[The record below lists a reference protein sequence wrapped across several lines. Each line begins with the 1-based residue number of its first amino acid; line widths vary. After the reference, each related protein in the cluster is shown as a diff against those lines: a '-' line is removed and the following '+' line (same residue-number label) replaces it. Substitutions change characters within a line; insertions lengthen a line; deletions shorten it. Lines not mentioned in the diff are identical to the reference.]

1 MNCIKETSKQIDHE
15 TLPEMP
21 NFMFDEWKNMLHLS
35 IYYQINEWT
44 SETKATIISLEEINR
59 FPTNLK
65 QFQFLHF
72 YQNFLKD

>member
-1 MNCIKETSKQIDHE
+1 MNCIKETSKQIDHG

-44 SETKATIISLEEINR
+44 SETKATISLEELIFSLQIWSN
-59 FPTNLK
+59 FSFYT
-65 QFQFLHF
+65 FLPKLH
-72 YQNFLKD
+72 